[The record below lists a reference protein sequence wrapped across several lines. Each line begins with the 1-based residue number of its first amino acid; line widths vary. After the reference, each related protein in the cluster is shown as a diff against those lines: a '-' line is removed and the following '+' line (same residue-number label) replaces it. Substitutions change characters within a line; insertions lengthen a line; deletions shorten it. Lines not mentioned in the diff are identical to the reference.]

1 MRNQHWK
8 PADYAFLQMWLNSVV
23 TWLITGGAG
32 YIGAHVVESTIA
44 SGRDVVV
51 LDDLSTGIA
60 SRLKPGIPLVQTS
73 LQNAS
78 DLDRIFNDAE
88 ITGVLHLAAKK
99 QVGESV
105 ERPDYYWQENVVG
118 LQNLLG
124 AIKRHDV
131 QNFVFSSSAA
141 VYGQPDVPFGTL
153 INEDIECNPINPY
166 GATKLE
172 GEILSRALAE
182 SDGLKVAALRYFN
195 VAGAGRPELGD
206 QYIFN
211 LVPIVFDALDRGEQP
226 MVFGDDY
233 NTPDGSCI
241 RDYVHVQ
248 DMAEAHVAA
257 MDFVEKSDPG
267 FTAINIGTGI
277 GASVFEVLNVIED
290 VTGIKISP
298 IHVDRR
304 AGDPAALVA
313 DVSFAKDLLGWQS
326 SRDLRDIV
334 TSAWDAWQLG
344 HK

>member
-1 MRNQHWK
+1 M
-8 PADYAFLQMWLNSVV
+8 A
-23 TWLITGGAG
+23 WLITGGAG
-32 YIGAHVVESTIA
+32 YIGAHVVESTC
-44 SGRDVVV
+44 SSSRDVVV

-60 SRLKPGIPLVQTS
+60 SRLKPGIPIVQIS
-73 LQNAS
+73 LQNIS
-78 DLDRIFNDAE
+78 DLDRAFGDSE

-99 QVGESV
+99 RVGESV

-118 LQNLLG
+118 LQNLLDAMKKQG
-124 AIKRHDV
+124 TK
-131 QNFVFSSSAA
+131 NFVFSSSAA
-141 VYGQPDVPFGTL
+141 VYGQPDLPAGTL
-153 INEDIECNPINPY
+153 ITERIDCKPINPY

-172 GEILSRALAE
+172 GEVLSRAMAE

-195 VAGAGRPELGD
+195 VAGSGRPELGD

-211 LVPIVFDALDRGEQP
+211 LVPIVFDALERGEQP

-248 DMAEAHVAA
+248 DLAEAHVAA
-257 MDFVEKSDPG
+257 MDFVENSEAG
-267 FTAINIGTGI
+267 FTAINIGTGT
-277 GASVFEVLNVIED
+277 GASVFEVLSMIED
-290 VTGIKISP
+290 VTGISIDP
-298 IHVDRR
+298 IIGQRR
-304 AGDPAALVA
+304 EGDPAALVA
-313 DVSFAKDLLGWQS
+313 DVSFAKDVLGWQS